1 MSGKTIRLYL
11 VNGLPTDILT
21 AEIINWTGKV
31 IVTPRSQ
38 LAELAKR
45 EEVRRTG
52 VYFLVGPDPENALR
66 DAVYFGEGDNVLTRL
81 TAHDRDETKDFWTRC
96 VLIISKD
103 QNITKSHGRY
113 LESRL
118 ISIANQADRSKIQN
132 GTAPPLPPLPEP
144 DVADMEYFLGQLQL
158 ILPVL
163 GFNFLQ
169 LKPTVT
175 VTGDGSA
182 TDESPLFWL
191 NVVGAQAK
199 AREIN
204 GEFIVLKGSTARREG
219 LKSWTSYKALRDQL
233 VEEGKLIDSSQ
244 PGLFVLTDNIAFS
257 SPSAGGAVVN
267 AGNINGRI
275 AWKTDSGETYQ
286 EWHERRLAKAI
297 PEDLNGDYPIPGLLS
312 K

>member
-1 MSGKTIRLYL
+1 MNGKTIRLYL
-11 VNGLPTDILT
+11 VNGSPTDILT
-21 AEIINWTGKV
+21 AEIINWTGKI
-31 IVTPRSQ
+31 IVAPRSQ

-52 VYFLVGPDPENALR
+52 VYCLVGPDPENALR

-81 TAHDRDETKDFWTRC
+81 TAHDKDETKDFWTRC
-96 VLIISKD
+96 AVVISKD

-118 ISIANQADRSKIQN
+118 IAIANQADRAKIHN

-158 ILPVL
+158 VLPVL

-169 LKPTVT
+169 PKPTVT
-175 VTGDGSA
+175 LSGDDSA
-182 TDESPLFWL
+182 ADESPLFGL
-191 NVVGAQAK
+191 SVVGAQAK

-204 GEFIVLKGSTARREG
+204 GEFIVLKGSTARKEG

-233 VEEGKLIDSSQ
+233 VEEGKLIDGPQ
-244 PGLFVLTDNIAFS
+244 QGFFVFTDDVAFS

-267 AGNINGRI
+267 AGNINGRT
-275 AWKTDSGETYQ
+275 AWKTEAGETYQ
-286 EWHERRLAKAI
+286 EWHEKKLANAT
-297 PEDLNGDYPIPGLLS
+297 PDDVTGDDL
-312 K
+312 

>member
-1 MSGKTIRLYL
+1 MSGKTIRIYL

-45 EEVRRTG
+45 EEARRTG
-52 VYFLVGPDPENALR
+52 VYCLVGPDPENAFR
-66 DAVYFGEGDNVLTRL
+66 DTVYFGEGDNVLSRL

-96 VLIISKD
+96 ALVISKD

-118 ISIANQADRSKIQN
+118 ISIASQADRSIIHN
-132 GTAPPLPPLPEP
+132 GTAPPLPPLPES
-144 DVADMEYFLGQLQL
+144 DLADMEYFLGQLQMM
-158 ILPVL
+158 LPVL

-169 LKPTVT
+169 PKPTAT
-175 VTGDGSA
+175 LSGDDGE
-182 TDESPLFWL
+182 TDESPLFTL

-204 GEFIVLKGSTARREG
+204 GEFIVLKGSTARKEG

-233 VEEGKLIDSSQ
+233 VEEGKLVDSSQ
-244 PGLFVLTDNIAFS
+244 PGFFVLTDDIAFS

-275 AWKTDSGETYQ
+275 AWKTEAGETYQ
-286 EWHERRLAKAI
+286 EWHERKLAKVI
-297 PEDLNGDYPIPGLLS
+297 PDDFNDDDSFTGL
-312 K
+312 

>member
-1 MSGKTIRLYL
+1 MTSQGKTIRLYL
-11 VNGLPTDILT
+11 VNGSPTDILT
-21 AEIINWTGKV
+21 AEIINWTGKI
-31 IVTPRSQ
+31 IVAPRSQ

-52 VYFLVGPDPENALR
+52 VYCLVGPDPENALR
-66 DAVYFGEGDNVLTRL
+66 DAVYFGEGDNVLIRL
-81 TAHDRDETKDFWTRC
+81 TAHDKDETKDFWTRC
-96 VLIISKD
+96 AVVISKD

-118 ISIANQADRSKIQN
+118 IATANQADRAKIHN

-158 ILPVL
+158 VLPVL

-169 LKPTVT
+169 PKPTVT
-175 VTGDGSA
+175 LSGDDSA
-182 TDESPLFWL
+182 ADESPLFVL

-204 GEFIVLKGSTARREG
+204 GEFIVLKGSTARKEG

-233 VEEGKLIDSSQ
+233 VEEKKLIDNSQ
-244 PGLFVLTDNIAFS
+244 PGFFVFTDDVAFS

-267 AGNINGRI
+267 AGNINGRT
-275 AWKTDSGETYQ
+275 AWKAEAGESYQ
-286 EWHERRLAKAI
+286 EWHETKFANSTPDDGAGD
-297 PEDLNGDYPIPGLLS
+297 DL
-312 K
+312 

>member
-1 MSGKTIRLYL
+1 MNGKTIRLYL
-11 VNGLPTDILT
+11 VNGSPTDILT
-21 AEIINWTGKV
+21 AEIINWTGKI
-31 IVTPRSQ
+31 IVAPRSQ

-52 VYFLVGPDPENALR
+52 VYCLVGPDPENALR

-81 TAHDRDETKDFWTRC
+81 TAHDKDETKDFWTRC
-96 VLIISKD
+96 AVVISKD

-118 ISIANQADRSKIQN
+118 IAIANQADRAKIHN

-158 ILPVL
+158 VLPVL

-169 LKPTVT
+169 PKPTVT
-175 VTGDGSA
+175 LSGDDSA
-182 TDESPLFWL
+182 TDESPLFSL
-191 NVVGAQAK
+191 NVVGALAK
-199 AREIN
+199 AREFN
-204 GEFIVLKGSTARREG
+204 GEFIVLKGATARKEG

-233 VEEGKLIDSSQ
+233 VEEGKLIDSPQ
-244 PGLFVLTDNIAFS
+244 PGFLVFTDDVAFS

-267 AGNINGRI
+267 AGNINGRT
-275 AWKTDSGETYQ
+275 AWKTDAGETYQ
-286 EWHERRLAKAI
+286 EWHEKKLANATA
-297 PEDLNGDYPIPGLLS
+297 DDATGNSL
-312 K
+312 

>member
-52 VYFLVGPDPENALR
+52 VYCLVGPDPENALR

-96 VLIISKD
+96 ALVISKD

-118 ISIANQADRSKIQN
+118 ISIANQADRSKIHN
-132 GTAPPLPPLPEP
+132 GTAPPLPPLPES

-158 ILPVL
+158 MLPVL

-169 LKPTVT
+169 PKPKATLR
-175 VTGDGSA
+175 GDDVSA
-182 TDESPLFWL
+182 DESPLFEL

-199 AREIN
+199 AREIK
-204 GEFIVLKGSTARREG
+204 GEFIVLKGSTARKEG

-233 VEEGKLIDSSQ
+233 VEEGKLVDSSQ
-244 PGLFVLTDNIAFS
+244 PGFFVLMDDIAFS

-267 AGNINGRI
+267 AGNINGRT
-275 AWKTDSGETYQ
+275 AWKTEAGETYQ
-286 EWHERRLAKAI
+286 EWHERKLAKVI
-297 PEDLNGDYPIPGLLS
+297 PDDYSDDDSSTGL
-312 K
+312 

>member
-1 MSGKTIRLYL
+1 MNGKTIRLYL
-11 VNGLPTDILT
+11 VNGSPTDILT
-21 AEIINWTGKV
+21 AEIINWTGKI
-31 IVTPRSQ
+31 IVAPRSQ

-52 VYFLVGPDPENALR
+52 VYCLVGPDPENALR

-81 TAHDRDETKDFWTRC
+81 TAHDKDETKDFWTRC
-96 VLIISKD
+96 AVVISKD

-118 ISIANQADRSKIQN
+118 IAIANQADRAKIHN

-158 ILPVL
+158 VLPVL

-169 LKPTVT
+169 PKPTVT
-175 VTGDGSA
+175 LSGDDSA
-182 TDESPLFWL
+182 ADESPLFGL

-204 GEFIVLKGSTARREG
+204 GEFIVLKGSTARKEG

-233 VEEGKLIDSSQ
+233 VEEGKLIDSPQ
-244 PGLFVLTDNIAFS
+244 PGFFVFTDDVAFS

-267 AGNINGRI
+267 AGNINGRT
-275 AWKTDSGETYQ
+275 AWKTEAGETYQ
-286 EWHERRLAKAI
+286 EWHEKKLANAT
-297 PEDLNGDYPIPGLLS
+297 PDDVAGDDL
-312 K
+312 